1 MKTDPEAC
9 AAAITEQIKAGEE
22 ITPIVLAEI
31 ARFSAARDNLWK
43 QLNRAEAKQQLEAF
57 RPTKHRWDNEKRKRN
72 RDDAA
77 RIATR
82 LREELGLI

>member
-57 RPTKHRWDNEKRKRN
+57 RPTKHRWDNEKESET
-72 RDDAA
+72 
-77 RIATR
+77 ATTR
-82 LREELGLI
+82 QELRPGSAKNLG